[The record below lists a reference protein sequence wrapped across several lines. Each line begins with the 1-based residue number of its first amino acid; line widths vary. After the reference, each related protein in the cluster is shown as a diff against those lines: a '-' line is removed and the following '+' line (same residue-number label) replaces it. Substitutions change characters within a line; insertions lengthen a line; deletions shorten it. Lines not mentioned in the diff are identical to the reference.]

1 MRTTPSRFTP
11 FALAL
16 ALAVPSLAAA
26 QPDAGRRGG
35 ATAEERAER
44 IEARMAERVEKL
56 REELSLSDAQAAR
69 IARIFEESRAE
80 MARLREA
87 GRSPETRQAFR
98 QLRWTTD
105 DRIHEVLSAEQ
116 AEQLRQLRR
125 DERLEHREARRG
137 RRGMRGHH
145 GHRGMRG
152 ERGPRGPRGE
162 RPELTPEQRQER
174 RHLLHHPHAAISC
187 AERMLNR
194 PVGGGAELAKHEEHN
209 DQEHGHR
216 LRLSGRSRMA
226 ARAWSELAGVQV
238 WRS

>member
-174 RHLLHHPHAAISC
+174 RHRAQQGEDDLAHLADVALLQGAGQ
-187 AERMLNR
+187 R
-194 PVGGGAELAKHEEHN
+194 PLLSADGDGVDRIAVVRV
-209 DQEHGHR
+209 HR
-216 LRLSGRSRMA
+216 G
-226 ARAWSELAGVQV
+226 
-238 WRS
+238 